1 MQQLVVLK
9 KIKKYICE
17 EEILGNKVSSL
28 QLQASFCIFHIE
40 TTIFYLSRPYQK
52 SFREPYISKGPNFK
66 SEVMHVHFITLPSCT
81 TIFLKL
87 FIQKVLQL
95 FINKSSQSSFCSTKS
110 LFYDLS

>member
-40 TTIFYLSRPYQK
+40 TTIFYRSCLYQK

-66 SEVMHVHFITLPSCT
+66 SEFMHVHFITLPSCT
-81 TIFLKL
+81 TIFLKQIAFYPKGFTTIYKQFSSVFIL
-87 FIQKVLQL
+87 FNKVTVL
-95 FINKSSQSSFCSTKS
+95 
-110 LFYDLS
+110 